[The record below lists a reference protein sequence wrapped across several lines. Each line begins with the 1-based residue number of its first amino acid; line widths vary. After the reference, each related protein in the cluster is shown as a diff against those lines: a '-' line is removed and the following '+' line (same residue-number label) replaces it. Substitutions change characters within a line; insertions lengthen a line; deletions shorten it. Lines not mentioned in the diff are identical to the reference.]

1 MATNEVTITVKNW
14 AKYNPRA
21 DRNNYSW
28 FRFENRFFYDQA
40 VFALGDRAVVLLLF
54 ILCECSVRNSATVT
68 LRVSFI
74 SALLKKTD
82 AEVLETMEDLFSCG
96 IVTAESRRDDGVMT
110 AESRHDDGRVT
121 AERRGNED
129 IKIKTGQPNDGLH
142 NVTKR
147 DITKGVEKSE
157 TLSATADPHPLAR
170 IWNEN
175 SGRLAKVKGWNR
187 ARQKSADLRW
197 KENPST
203 EYWTEIVRSIASSPF
218 CLGTNDRSWRADF
231 NWLLQPD
238 VHLKVSEGRYSARRP
253 SQAETFQT
261 PEEFARQ
268 EAARLQAELATIR
281 PLNTKE
287 HSDAS

>member
-1 MATNEVTITVKNW
+1 MEFIEITIPKW
-14 AKYNPRA
+14 EIYNPRRDLKA
-21 DRNNYSW
+21 TTWVRLQNTI
-28 FRFENRFFYDQA
+28 FEDPQFFEFTHEELNFWVY
-40 VFALGDRAVVLLLF
+40 
-54 ILCECSVRNSATVT
+54 ILCVASRKQTGSFKIMQAHAERVGRFSPEAIDSALKKLIILGIIEIVEDARDVDVTRTSRGRNVDVTCTSRTPKVTNGVRNTT
-68 LRVSFI
+68 N
-74 SALLKKTD
+74 
-82 AEVLETMEDLFSCG
+82 
-96 IVTAESRRDDGVMT
+96 
-110 AESRHDDGRVT
+110 
-121 AERRGNED
+121 ER
-129 IKIKTGQPNDGLH
+129 T
-142 NVTKR
+142 NVTNE
-147 DITKGVEKSE
+147 GVEKSE

-281 PLNTKE
+281 PLNAKG